1 MAARNSGGGDPARGL
16 ALLWR
21 AREPQPAGRSSLTA
35 DRIVHAAIAIADTE
49 GLAALSM
56 RRVAES
62 LGVGT
67 MSLYTYVPGKSELT
81 DAMLDTVYG
90 EALDDA
96 PETAQAQDG
105 HDAPE
110 TAQAQHGHDAGGVSG
125 TPGDGDG
132 WRSRLE
138 RIARGNRALH
148 LRHPWMVQVATGRPV
163 LGPNETAKYDRELRA
178 VDGIGLTEVEMDS
191 VIGLI
196 TGYVHGAVRGEVE
209 SARAER
215 QSGVSD
221 AEWWSAR
228 APVLSHLM
236 DPGRYPTAARV
247 GRAAAERHGAA
258 HDPDHDFEFGLQR
271 VLDGIDAFIRG
282 RTGTDPGA

>member
-1 MAARNSGGGDPARGL
+1 MAARSRGGGDPARGL

-21 AREPQPAGRSSLTA
+21 AREAPSAGRTALTA
-35 DRIVHAAIAIADTE
+35 DRVVHAAIGIADTE

-90 EALDDA
+90 EALHDTPGA
-96 PETAQAQDG
+96 P
-105 HDAPE
+105 APS
-110 TAQAQHGHDAGGVSG
+110 GAGGRAG
-125 TPGDGDG
+125 GPADG
-132 WRSRLE
+132 WRPRLE
-138 RIARGNRALH
+138 RIARDDRALY
-148 LRHPWMVQVATGRPV
+148 LRHPWMVQIATGRPV

-178 VDGIGLTEVEMDS
+178 VEGIGLTEVEMDS
-191 VIGLI
+191 VISLI

-209 SARAER
+209 SARAARE
-215 QSGVSD
+215 SGVSD

-228 APVLSHLM
+228 APLLSRLM
-236 DPGRYPTAARV
+236 DPDRYPTAARV

-271 VLDGIDAFIRG
+271 VLDGIDVFVRG
-282 RTGTDPGA
+282 RGTGAGGARRAPAPG